1 MRWISGIAIK
11 REDID
16 FHLNTSVPLS
26 PLPLA
31 RTCRLSIKRRI
42 LPGLWCLDARL
53 IKFVDPLHGQIL
65 RDMVKLWIDEEETK
79 GWCKCERRM
88 RRGEGW
94 WEGKEGGEEDYG
106 RWLCFTD
113 KGSLIDGGF
122 FEVFFLAFFF
132 FYFSGQSLF
141 ENFSVLRF
149 ERLRVIWRAT
159 CSKLLWIIYLLLDYF
174 FIRWNSTS
182 SHERNLKIW
191 NYKINFNLVNKDYV
205 IIIDGRI

>member
-1 MRWISGIAIK
+1 MNRWRGN
-11 REDID
+11 E
-16 FHLNTSVPLS
+16 
-26 PLPLA
+26 
-31 RTCRLSIKRRI
+31 
-42 LPGLWCLDARL
+42 G
-53 IKFVDPLHGQIL
+53 
-65 RDMVKLWIDEEETK
+65 MVQVWKKNE
-79 GWCKCERRM
+79 ERRRM
-88 RRGEGW
+88 MGRER
-94 WEGKEGGEEDYG
+94 GEEDYG

-132 FYFSGQSLF
+132 FYFSGQALF

-182 SHERNLKIW
+182 SHECNLKR
-191 NYKINFNLVNKDYV
+191 KSE
-205 IIIDGRI
+205 IIKSISI